1 MANLRVRCP
10 MTASSN
16 GEKNV
21 TPVEKIDKLIHEPS
35 RLLILANLYV
45 VKRADYTYM
54 MRQTGLSMSNIS
66 VHLSKLENAGFVNII
81 KEFKGKKPYTMMALT
96 DMGREAFNNYR
107 VNLAEVFEKLP
118 D

>member
-1 MANLRVRCP
+1 
-10 MTASSN
+10 MTTSSRN
-16 GEKNV
+16 EESLN
-21 TPVEKIDKLIHEPS
+21 PVEKIDKLIHEPS

-66 VHLSKLENAGFVNII
+66 VHLSKLENAGFVDII

-96 DMGREAFNNYR
+96 DLGREAFDNYR
-107 VNLAEVFEKLP
+107 ANLAEVFEKL
-118 D
+118 DD